1 MAQMELFDADC
12 ELDAGNL
19 DTLIGFRLRHIEV
32 FNWGTFHQKVWTLNL
47 AGKNALLTG
56 DIGSGKSTLVDAI
69 TTLLVPANRI
79 AYNKAA
85 GADFKERS
93 LRSYVLGHYKSERS
107 DTHHA
112 AKPVAL
118 RDHNHYSVIL
128 GVFHNEGYAQS
139 VTLAQVF
146 WQKDSSSQP
155 SRFFMVV
162 DKPLSIAT
170 DFSNFGNDINQLKKQ
185 LRRLTSAE
193 SIFDTFPPYAA
204 AFKRRFGIENDQA
217 LELFHQT
224 VSMKSVG
231 NLTEFVREHMLESFD
246 VSPRVESL
254 IVHFDDLNRAWLAVL
269 KAKNQV
275 EKLTPLA
282 KNLDAHEITSMASR
296 HWSACREHLGFYF
309 SKLKA
314 GLLEKRLAL
323 LLEELQR
330 IASRIVQRERRK
342 SELYGERDHLKRE
355 IAANGGDRLERL
367 KVEIDKL
374 ALEKNKRQKR
384 SDSYGML
391 AADLMLSQVTSQ
403 EDFFNNRTVL
413 AERLDALE
421 TEESTLQNQLT
432 ELSVDFKTM
441 RLDHQQLDEEV
452 ISLQQRRSNIDSKQ
466 IQVRNDLCQQ
476 LNINESDMPF
486 LGELL
491 QVHENEAHWEGALE
505 RLLHNFGL
513 SLLVPDRH
521 YAFVSEWVEHTH
533 LGGRLVYYRVNANLR
548 DKALHTELSLHS
560 LIHKIAIKP
569 DTEFYTW
576 IEQELHRRFD
586 YACCDTGEQFRKE
599 NQAISLAGQIKSA
612 GQRHEKDD
620 RHRLDDRSRY
630 ILGWTNQAK
639 INALILK
646 REAIQ
651 VRIQSATKAITALQ
665 QAQQNCRTQRTQLVQ
680 LDAFKEFDDMD
691 WQPLAR
697 SIAHL
702 EQERAQLEAAS
713 NVLKLLQKSLDE
725 LDLAIKEAESKLDEQ
740 KDAKSKHE
748 ERQTQ
753 ANQQLVA
760 CQEALAADG
769 FNLALLTDLDN
780 LRPQAL
786 GEHQLTIES
795 CDNRQQAMRI
805 WVQQKLNNEE
815 TKLKN
820 FEERIIRAMEGYKR
834 DFPAET
840 LDVDVQLSAGPEFKT
855 MLVDLKADD
864 LPQFE
869 QRFKVLLNE
878 NTIREIANFQS
889 QLNRERQE
897 IKERIEHINKSLAE
911 IEYNPG
917 RFIRLEAQDNSD
929 FELRA
934 FRNDLRSCTEGSL
947 TGSEDDHYAEAKF
960 LQVKAIIDRFRG
972 REGTT
977 DLDKRWTKKVTDVRS
992 WFVFAA
998 SERWIEDDT
1007 EHEHCTDSDGKSGGQ
1022 KEKLAY
1028 TVLAASLAYQFG
1040 LEWTQSRSRSFRFVV
1055 IDEAF
1060 GRGSDE
1066 SARFALDLFKKMN
1079 LQLLVVTPLQKIH
1092 IIEPHVASVG
1102 FVHNLDGRESL
1113 IRNLTIEQYH
1123 QERAAHLENA

>member
-1 MAQMELFDADC
+1 MTHTKLVTADI
-12 ELDAGNL
+12 L
-19 DTLIGFRLRHIEV
+19 TGFRLQRIEV

-47 AGKNALLTG
+47 EGRNALLTG
-56 DIGSGKSTLVDAI
+56 DIGSGKSTMVDAI

-93 LRSYVLGHYKSERS
+93 LRSYVLGHYKSGRS
-107 DTHHA
+107 DSNHA
-112 AKPVAL
+112 AKPIAL

-128 GVFHNEGYAQS
+128 GVFHNEGYNQS

-155 SRFFMVV
+155 SRFYMVV
-162 DKPLSIAT
+162 DRPLSIAT
-170 DFSNFGNDINQLKKQ
+170 DFSNFGQDINQLKKQ
-185 LRRLTSAE
+185 LRRMTSAE
-193 SIFDTFPPYAA
+193 SMFDSFPPYAA
-204 AFKRRFGIENDQA
+204 AFKRRFGIEQDQA

-231 NLTEFVREHMLESFD
+231 NLTEFVREHMLEAFD
-246 VSPRVESL
+246 VQPRVESL
-254 IVHFDDLNRAWLAVL
+254 ITHFDDLNRAWLAVL
-269 KAKNQV
+269 KAKTQA

-282 KNLDAHEITSMASR
+282 RDLDKHDVTLAASS
-296 HWSACREHLGFYF
+296 HWRVCRDQLKFYF
-309 SKLKA
+309 SRLKA
-314 GLLEKRLAL
+314 GLLEKRLDL
-323 LLEELQR
+323 LVDDLRRIGAR
-330 IASRIVQRERRK
+330 IAQLDVNK
-342 SELYGERDHLKRE
+342 SQVYGERDHLKRE

-367 KVEIDKL
+367 KAEIDKL
-374 ALEKNKRQKR
+374 VIEKNKRQKR
-384 SDSYGML
+384 SESYDLL
-391 AADLMLSQVTSQ
+391 ASELMLPLVTSL
-403 EDFFNNRTVL
+403 EAFFNNRTEL
-413 AERLDALE
+413 TQRLGSLE
-421 TEESTLQNQLT
+421 TQEVALQNQLT

-441 RLDHQQLDEEV
+441 HQDYQHLDDEV
-452 ISLQQRRSNIDSKQ
+452 KSLQQRRSNIDSRQ
-466 IQVRNDLCQQ
+466 IAMRNELCQH
-476 LNINESDMPF
+476 LKIKEDEMPF
-486 LGELL
+486 VGELL
-491 QVHENEAHWEGALE
+491 QVHETESRWEGAAE

-513 SLLVPDRH
+513 SLLVPERH
-521 YAFVSEWVEHTH
+521 YAFVSEWVERTH
-533 LGGRLVYYRVNANLR
+533 LRGRLVYYRIQANSR
-548 DKALHTELSLHS
+548 DKAQDKDLHPDSLV
-560 LIHKIAIKP
+560 HKIAIKP
-569 DTEFYTW
+569 DTEFYVW
-576 IEQELHRRFD
+576 IEQELNRRFD
-586 YACCDTGEQFRKE
+586 YACCETIEQFRRE
-599 NQAISLAGQIKSA
+599 NQAITLAGQIKSS

-639 INALILK
+639 INALMLK
-646 REAIQ
+646 KDTLKKSIQTAANAI
-651 VRIQSATKAITALQ
+651 STLQ
-665 QAQQNCRTQRTQLVQ
+665 QDQKKLREQQTQLVQ
-680 LDAFKEFDDMD
+680 LDAFNEFDDMD
-691 WQPLAR
+691 WQPLAK
-697 SIAHL
+697 SIAQL

-713 NVLKLLQKSLDE
+713 NVLKTLQSSLD
-725 LDLAIKEAESKLDEQ
+725 DLERDIKEVEHKLDEQ

-748 ERQTQ
+748 ERYAQ
-753 ANQQLVA
+753 ATQQLTA
-760 CQEALAADG
+760 CHEELSCSGSDHVILAE
-769 FNLALLTDLDN
+769 LDV
-780 LRPQAL
+780 LRDQAL
-786 GEHQLTIES
+786 GAHQLSVES
-795 CDNRQQAMRI
+795 CDNKQQALRE
-805 WVQQKLNNEE
+805 WLQKKLESE
-815 TKLKN
+815 DGKLKTL
-820 FEERIIRAMEGYKR
+820 EERIIRAMEGYKR

-840 LDVDVQLSAGPEFKT
+840 LDVDVQVSAGPEFKA
-855 MLVDLKADD
+855 MLVQLTADD

-869 QRFKVLLNE
+869 QRFKALLNE

-917 RFIRLEAQDNSD
+917 RYIRLEAQDNSD
-929 FELRA
+929 FELKA

-977 DLDKRWTKKVTDVRS
+977 DMDKRWTKKVTDVRS

-1040 LEWTQSRSRSFRFVV
+1040 LEWTQARSRSFRFVV

-1066 SARFALDLFKKMN
+1066 SARFGLDLFKKMN

-1092 IIEPHVASVG
+1092 IIEPYVASVG

-1113 IRNLTIEQYH
+1113 IRNLTIEQYQH
-1123 QERAAHLENA
+1123 ERTAHLANNE